1 MAISILVLLNSVM
14 WTTLRI
20 VAQWLILIW
29 ISTFM
34 EEVYS
39 MCKDLLDRMII
50 GSFRSK
56 INTASSG
63 PTFKVPFTF
72 YNIFSL
78 PFVCFILFFHCPK
91 LSLIG
96 LSSVCQP
103 TFFLGSLSGIL
114 WACQGSVG
122 GWGSACLLR
131 ALQWVPADWLCPV
144 VSSCPPMAKQKL
156 RSQEATNPPVVREF
170 QSGSFVL

>member
-1 MAISILVLLNSVM
+1 MSLPQGSTYPSCTHNSRGSLLIWFAPTPHKTNRSSHPRLWALPRDESMLIHYIDFWEFNRTAGSFQALVNTGAHT
-14 WTTLRI
+14 WTHIASDGLRI
-20 VAQWLILIW
+20 PGV
-29 ISTFM
+29 
-34 EEVYS
+34 
-39 MCKDLLDRMII
+39 
-50 GSFRSK
+50 G
-56 INTASSG
+56 
-63 PTFKVPFTF
+63 
-72 YNIFSL
+72 
-78 PFVCFILFFHCPK
+78 
-91 LSLIG
+91 SLIG